1 MYVYEIVYLYNA
13 YYTYTC
19 VRNQCVWSS
28 RSSCFKKTLVLK
40 SEYRIEQL
48 RNKQN
53 GLLFI
58 ESHHV
63 LCTQIKAQLVKQ
75 SVNIGLVV
83 LEMCTLQ

>member
-13 YYTYTC
+13 YYTYTFI
-19 VRNQCVWSS
+19 RNQCVWSS

-75 SVNIGLVV
+75 SINIGFVV